1 MSLETTDNI
10 DLVKKPRLDNYFIW
24 LLLAFLIGLTL
35 RLLALNA
42 MVYTQNELVLVNLAL
57 QISRRVGVVTSTV
70 PIYTGLTSWLF
81 YLFGPG
87 NFLARLVPAIVGASI
102 VLIPWLWKDQ
112 LGRKSSLIL
121 SFALALDP
129 TFLLFSR
136 AIHGGIFALA
146 GLAWAITLLK
156 HNKPWLAGTSL
167 ALAFLSGS
175 AFWSFLFILGLTLLV
190 LMLIKPEIVKDLL
203 VLNLNSLKITWI
215 SFASGF
221 AVSAFLIM
229 TGFLLDP
236 SGLGGSASGLI
247 AFVSNFAQ
255 TFENPAYH
263 MIYLLIAHSTLPLF
277 VFFIGFFK
285 FRSSETSDWYQMA
298 GISIIISLLIGML
311 VSRESFEILLLPVL
325 LSWIGGAIWLGKWQ
339 FRLTESRLSTALLMG
354 FVLAIL
360 TYLSVNLRRL
370 AQLTLGT
377 PQFWNIFLMII
388 AGIILLVSA
397 WWLVKFGWSNG
408 TGTQVFLLA
417 FLCFLAIASLS
428 SSTRSLHSDQ
438 QVRSLEYLDNQL
450 VLPNNDVEEI
460 LADFALTGKTLEQ
473 WGSFSLIDL
482 PEELSWYFRDFN
494 IARNQPG
501 TSLVLSR
508 TTSMPIQNDQFRGM
522 NVVLERS
529 INWRKGG
536 ITAYL
541 QTASGK
547 TSVFE
552 DNKGVLWVRTFL
564 FTGASQ

>member
-87 NFLARLVPAIVGASI
+87 NFLARLVPAFVGASI
-102 VLIPWLWKDQ
+102 VIIPWLWKDQ

-136 AIHGGIFALA
+136 AIHGGIFALV

-156 HNKPWLAGTSL
+156 QNKPWLAGISL

-215 SFASGF
+215 SFAAGF

-229 TGFLLDP
+229 SGFLLDP
-236 SGLGGSASGLI
+236 SGLGGVASGLI
-247 AFVSNFAQ
+247 AFVRNFVK
-255 TFENPAYH
+255 TFEYPAHH

-285 FRSSETSDWYQMA
+285 FRSSETSDWYQLA

-325 LSWIGGAIWLGKWQ
+325 ICWIGGASWLGKWQ

-377 PQFWNIFLMII
+377 PQFWNIFLMIM

-397 WWLVKFGWSNG
+397 WWLAKFGWSNG
-408 TGTQVFLLA
+408 TGTHVFLFA

-428 SSTRSLHSDQ
+428 SSTRSLQSDQ